1 MCSED
6 ALDDSAGE
14 FQSNDRG
21 VFVLPR
27 EALQQA
33 GGVIRELE
41 VPGVLI
47 VGVVSQVRVAG
58 QVDALVQEVLA
69 VIQAQIVELGEIVRR
84 KFVSEIVMGAE
95 WGLTAECGEG
105 NEGKWN

>member
-1 MCSED
+1 VCSED
-6 ALDDSAGE
+6 ALDDSTGE

-41 VPGVLI
+41 VPRVLI
-47 VGVVSQVRVAG
+47 VGVVTQVRIAS
-58 QVDALVQEVLA
+58 QVDAFVQEVLA
-69 VIQAQIVELGEIVRR
+69 VIQAQTVELGETVGRE
-84 KFVSEIVMGAE
+84 FVPQIIMGA
-95 WGLTAECGEG
+95 
-105 NEGKWN
+105 K